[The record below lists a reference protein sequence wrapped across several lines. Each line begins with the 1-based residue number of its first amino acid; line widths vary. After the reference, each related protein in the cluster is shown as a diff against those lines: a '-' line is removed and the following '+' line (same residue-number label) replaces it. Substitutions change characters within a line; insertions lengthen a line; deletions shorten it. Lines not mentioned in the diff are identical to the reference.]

1 MADDLL
7 NLSPLFDD
15 SFYKALKERY
25 FLQIMLIDQKGIF
38 ILIPFIPIM
47 RQKGVI
53 ALRGLYLIDFIEA
66 AIVGLEDKVSSV
78 ESQ

>member
-47 RQKGVI
+47 R
-53 ALRGLYLIDFIEA
+53 
-66 AIVGLEDKVSSV
+66 
-78 ESQ
+78 